1 MTPTITI
8 GIIGDYNPTAD
19 THLATNQSIIDAS
32 AGLGVQPGIVWLPT
46 ETLADLTPADALPY
60 DALWCA
66 PGSPYCSL
74 AGALAG
80 IRYARVRG
88 IPFIGTCAGFQH
100 AVIEYARNVLG
111 FQDAQHAEY
120 DPWAS
125 HLFINELACSISG
138 QTMAIDLQS
147 GTRAHA
153 VYRQSPVRER
163 YYCRFGLNPA
173 YQELIHAGG
182 LRITGRDDVGEAR
195 IVELEDHPFFIAT
208 LFVPQMNSI
217 AAAPHPLIHAFV
229 AAAVECRVAMR

>member
-19 THLATNQSIIDAS
+19 THLATNRSISDAS
-32 AGLGVQPGIVWLPT
+32 ASLGVQSEIVWLPT
-46 ETLADLTPADALPY
+46 ETLADLTPAATLPY

-66 PGSPYCSL
+66 PGSPYRSL

-80 IRYARVRG
+80 IRYARTRG
-88 IPFIGTCAGFQH
+88 VPFIGTCAGFQH

-125 HLFINELACSISG
+125 RLFINELACSISG
-138 QTMAIDLQS
+138 QTMAIDLEP
-147 GTRAHA
+147 GMRAYA
-153 VYRQSPVRER
+153 IYQQSPVSEQ

-173 YQELIHAGG
+173 YQDLIHDGG
-182 LRITGRDDVGEAR
+182 LRISGRDDAGEAR

-208 LFVPQMNSI
+208 LFVPQMNST

-229 AAAVECRVAMR
+229 AAAVECRVATR